1 MICPHCGKGTSQDSV
16 FCAFCGAK
24 ITPDVSAPSN
34 LPDDTP
40 SFSDKPADP
49 ALADSQPPVIVQVA
63 QKKKTGW
70 LIAFAVVAILIIAAL
85 LVTGISHR
93 REIKE
98 ATSGPVVVAFQNS
111 SFLNGLLRAEL
122 VRDRI
127 LGKNDVDKI
136 AKINGY
142 SVTRAEPAEYN
153 EALYFVE
160 GQIDW
165 VDDVNKPFILLF
177 DFSILFTG
185 DHVPAPEEIQTFLEN
200 GQYEMQGDFAFSNF
214 EK

>member
-1 MICPHCGKGTSQDSV
+1 MICPHCGKETAKDSA
-16 FCAFCGAK
+16 FCASCGAK
-24 ITPDVSAPSN
+24 ITPAVSAPGS
-34 LPDDTP
+34 LPEDDAP
-40 SFSDKPADP
+40 VLDRPAEPAPADP
-49 ALADSQPPVIVQVA
+49 QPPVIVQVEH
-63 QKKKTGW
+63 KKKPGC
-70 LIAFAVVAILIIAAL
+70 LIAFAVVVVLIVAAL
-85 LVTGISHR
+85 LVTSISNK
-93 REIKE
+93 REVKN
-98 ATSGPVVVAFQNS
+98 AASSPAAVAFQSS

-127 LGKNDVDKI
+127 LGGHDVDKI

-200 GQYEMQGDFAFSNF
+200 GQYEMQDDFAFSNF